1 MKIKVVE
8 GTAGG
13 GAVTATAN
21 GKKEILSLKIS
32 PDAVDPEDIE
42 TLEDLVM
49 VAVNDAVKKADDM
62 MAEGM
67 SAVTGG
73 INIPGLIPNMHATV
87 IENLIEKFEQLPG
100 IGRKSAERIAFHILE
115 HMSKEDA
122 VSMSN
127 IITEAKEKITLC
139 PVCQN
144 LTDTSPCKICS
155 SPKRDNSVICV
166 VESPED
172 VSAIEATNEFNGLYH
187 VLHGSLS
194 PMDGITPDD
203 IKINELLLRL
213 SDSTVKEVIMA
224 TNPTVNGTAT
234 AVYISKLLAPFDVK
248 VTRIAHGIPIGSD
261 LEYAD
266 KITLIKALE
275 GRQTM

>member
-1 MKIKVVE
+1 
-8 GTAGG
+8 
-13 GAVTATAN
+13 
-21 GKKEILSLKIS
+21 
-32 PDAVDPEDIE
+32 
-42 TLEDLVM
+42 
-49 VAVNDAVKKADDM
+49 
-62 MAEGM
+62 
-67 SAVTGG
+67 
-73 INIPGLIPNMHATV
+73 MHATA

-115 HMSKEDA
+115 HMSADDA
-122 VSMSN
+122 RSMAAG
-127 IITEAKEKITLC
+127 IIDAKEKIHLC
-139 PVCQN
+139 DTCQN
-144 LTDTSPCKICS
+144 LTDTNPCKICA
-155 SPKRDNSVICV
+155 SPKRDKSIICV

-172 VSAIEATNEFNGLYH
+172 VSAIENTNEFNGLYH
-187 VLHGSLS
+187 VLHGALS
-194 PMDGITPDD
+194 PMDGISPDD

-213 SDSTVKEVIMA
+213 TNGEVKEVIMA
-224 TNPTVNGTAT
+224 TNPTVSGTAT